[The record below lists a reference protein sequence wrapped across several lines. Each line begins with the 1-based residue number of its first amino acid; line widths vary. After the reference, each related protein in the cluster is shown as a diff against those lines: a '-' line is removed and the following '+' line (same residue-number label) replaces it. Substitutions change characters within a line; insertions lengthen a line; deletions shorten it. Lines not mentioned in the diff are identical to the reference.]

1 MSLPFK
7 LVSADFRIVEPATP
21 WPDQIMIGRQN
32 AIDFNGLP
40 L

>member
-7 LVSADFRIVEPATP
+7 LVSADSHIVEPATLLEE
-21 WPDQIMIGRQN
+21 QIMIGRQN
-32 AIDFNGLP
+32 AIDFYGLP